1 MLFCINQ
8 KDNDEKGPQVALMTQ
23 LYRDAECVV
32 DMAWSGQ
39 QHHL

>member
-8 KDNDEKGPQVALMTQ
+8 RDNDEKGPQVALMTQ

-32 DMAWSGQ
+32 I
-39 QHHL
+39 